1 MFVLIFYSLVLTQVN
16 ALEQSY
22 RSQISDI
29 CRGNWIEK
37 SGFTQLADLTI
48 KVESEETHS
57 DCDHSIGFHL
67 TEKTCEELYEIKE
80 RKIPKALTSYLSD
93 DNQYLYLYITLSNVI
108 SSQSSTFNIF
118 INESVIP
125 NANSKFLLVIWLKE
139 RSQSLHDSAYHYK
152 IVYNSL
158 SLENKTV
165 DTKNFYESAQN
176 SDQILLQTPESQN
189 RYQIYVSLNK
199 PKLSSDNKSPT
210 FDIQDS
216 YLIFC
221 GIKNRRTT
229 KTKYSMSEC
238 KPSFEENHIS
248 CECKR
253 ENTNHWPLIIVVIFY
268 MIAISVIT
276 FPLALKV
283 LKFDRKDKSLIY
295 SMVTCNSKTAKYRYA
310 ILLRLGNASDNFD
323 LENTNIDVE
332 FFGQNKE
339 SLGLE

>member
-176 SDQILLQTPESQN
+176 SE
-189 RYQIYVSLNK
+189 

-253 ENTNHWPLIIVVIFY
+253 ENTNNWPLIIVVIFY

-323 LENTNIDVE
+323 LEKTNIDVE